1 MNTCRYC
8 RLLAVLAPVCLA
20 TGQVRAQY
28 VQTNLVANTTGIAPI
43 TDPNLTNPW
52 GISFSTTSP
61 LWVSNQDSGT
71 ATVYN
76 ISTTPPT
83 GPVLTEG
90 IANQGNAAPS
100 PENGPT
106 GQVSTAAPGITTV
119 ATDFPVTGGKAAFIF
134 DNLDGSISAWR
145 GGLTSSVIEAT
156 VSGASF
162 TGLAIGNPTPGVSQI
177 YAADQNS
184 NGVDVFNSAWQL
196 QGALVD
202 PSLPAGFTAFNV
214 QNINGVLF
222 VTYANP
228 NNPLGGFVDE
238 FSTSGGFIER
248 LISDPTGVHLDS
260 PWGVALAPAGW
271 GQFGGDLLIGNNGGD
286 GTINAYSLTG
296 VQQGQ
301 IKLTDG
307 SLFSEG
313 NLWGLEFG
321 NGGSGGSVNTLDFA
335 AGLESGVGG
344 LVGTISVPEPS
355 SAVLGLLAVGVLAGG
370 RRLGNWRRVARS

>member
-1 MNTCRYC
+1 MNRSLYNCGMA
-8 RLLAVLAPVCLA
+8 LLAVVCLA
-20 TGQVRAQY
+20 TGEARAQY
-28 VQTNLVANTTGIAPI
+28 VQTNLVANTSGIAPI
-43 TDPNLTNPW
+43 TDANLTNPW

-76 ISTTPPT
+76 ISVTPPT
-83 GPVLTEG
+83 GPALTEG
-90 IANQGNAAPS
+90 IANEGNAAPG

-119 ATDFPVTGGKAAFIF
+119 ATDFPVTGSKAAFIF
-134 DNLDGSISAWR
+134 DNLDGSVSAWR

-202 PSLPAGFTAFNV
+202 PTLPAGFTAFNV

-222 VTYANP
+222 ATYANP

-238 FSTSGGFIER
+238 FSTSGALIER

-301 IKLTDG
+301 IQLG
-307 SLFSEG
+307 NGALFSEG

-321 NGGSGGSVNTLDFA
+321 NGGSAGSVNTLDFA

-344 LVGTISVPEPS
+344 LVGTISVPEPN

-370 RRLGNWRRVARS
+370 RRIGSWRRVVRL